1 MKKWLAVFLC
11 LVMLLFVFPSCNESQ
26 NAAPPEDLKILC
38 IGNSFSEDTVE
49 YVADIALDLGVQSVT
64 VANLYYGGCSINKH
78 YYHAQND
85 LAVYDFNVNTG
96 NGWTLTPSQSISSAI
111 KSQDW
116 DWISIQH
123 GTADGSRYAEKE
135 SYENLPALVEYV
147 RGIAG
152 EDTKIAFN
160 MTWVGEK
167 NSHEEMISFKNNQL
181 NYFEAIAALTQETV
195 VPTPGIDLVS
205 PTGTAIQNA
214 RTADVI
220 RLTRDKYHLS
230 KDLGRYIAGLAF
242 FKALTGLDIAGI
254 TWAPEGVDDYEK
266 QVAIEAATNAVT
278 TPFAVTGTA
287 IDKASFEDPA
297 EE

>member
-1 MKKWLAVFLC
+1 MKKWLTSILC
-11 LVMLLFVFPSCNESQ
+11 LAMLLVLFPSCNNPQ
-26 NAAPPEDLKILC
+26 TVAPPEDLKILC

-49 YVADIALDLGVQSVT
+49 YVADIALNLGVQSVT

-78 YYHAQND
+78 YSHATSNA
-85 LAVYDFNVNTG
+85 AVYDYNVNTG
-96 NGWTLTPSQSISSAI
+96 SGWTTTPRQSIKSAI
-111 KSQDW
+111 EREEW

-123 GTADGSRYAEKE
+123 GTADGSRYAQEE
-135 SYENLPALVEYV
+135 SYKNLPALVDYV

-152 EDTKIAFN
+152 ENTKIAFN

-167 NSHEEMISFKNNQL
+167 NSHAEMIAFKNNPL
-181 NYFEAIAALTQETV
+181 NYFQAIATLTEETV
-195 VPTPGIDLVS
+195 APIEGIDRVC

-230 KDLGRYIAGLAF
+230 MDLGRYIAGLTF
-242 FKALTGLDIAGI
+242 FKALTGLDISSI
-254 TWAPEGVDDYEK
+254 PWAPEGVEDYEK
-266 QVAIEAATNAVT
+266 QVAVEAASNAVAA
-278 TPFAVTGTA
+278 PFVVTQTA
-287 IDKASFEDPA
+287 IEKP